1 MKRILSALMVAA
13 LMVMFAVP
21 VMANDEPEPP
31 PDTEKVKSNSGH
43 AYGKVNNGKFGG
55 EVDLTNETD
64 EGDIDPG
71 MSGFQAQGGKNTSP
85 DGSGSA
91 D

>member
-43 AYGKVNNGKFGG
+43 AYGKMGNKGEGASNGPPN
-55 EVDLTNETD
+55 EVDA
-64 EGDIDPG
+64 GDVDPG
-71 MSGFQAQGGKNTSP
+71 RSGEQSQGGKNDLNP
-85 DGSGSA
+85 
-91 D
+91 